1 MATVSVIVPFFNQLK
16 YLRQC
21 LESVLKQTSKDIEV
35 LLVNDG
41 SAEDPVELVRALD
54 DPRIRL
60 IEQANAGVAIA
71 RNNAI
76 AASSGEFLVFL
87 DADDWLAPT
96 MIEELSQVLVDDTDA
111 GMAYCD
117 IVRVNEQGDVADAHK
132 VADARTELNG
142 NILPSLI
149 LGGYFPPACVMVRAS
164 ALDTVG
170 TFDKLLGGC
179 CDWDLWIRIAA
190 SGFTAR
196 FVPRGLCYY
205 RLHDQSM
212 SKDSAHMRST
222 AEATLAKNMAA
233 FPKQL
238 AGAIQ
243 LLIQTSAEIYSTNV
257 ALGQERLRL
266 VESQQEHEQEIQRL
280 EGIARRLKD
289 DTGSLTQAKQWLE
302 QQWSNYKTANVALE
316 QDKQHLI
323 SALAGHRAE
332 IERLEAMVTKFK
344 SDINELITGKEWLEK
359 KWGECREINAATE
372 LENRNL
378 KESLAQQKA
387 EIRLASEPVSDRSA
401 QSGRSTSTM
410 PINLFRAARRR
421 VGGIAKRFTG
431 SPDVSV
437 DEAALL
443 RTSPLFDGAYYL
455 ATYPD
460 VADAAID
467 PVVHYLQFGWAEA
480 RQPSMS
486 FDGNRYLD
494 DYPDVRAAGVNPLVH
509 YLTFGSR
516 EGRHATP
523 VMALTAAQPDSHV
536 EPCDSSACD
545 VAEQL
550 VAGTR
555 KDSPDETRQI
565 IEQSG
570 LFDLELYCRLNPD
583 LASLPDPL
591 EHYVR
596 HGGFEGRR
604 AHRFF
609 DGRWYTWAYPDV
621 AASGLHP
628 LVHYMMIGRPQGRH
642 GGLPAHVLGTIEKM
656 ISEAGALESPILL
669 DPAFAEPAL
678 LPLSYGGQAW
688 SGIGAWQ
695 QLFDSLPCAF
705 EHIVFV
711 PWLVRGGADLAAANV
726 VRASIQENGIDSTLI
741 VLTDYDRSDAVEW
754 LPAGTHVR
762 ILSEIEPSL
771 TRADRVQLVESL
783 IFALRPKSVMN
794 VNSGACWEAIAKK
807 GAALGKLTELYAC
820 LFCRDYTP
828 DGRAAGYADTHFR
841 DCVPYLTKVY
851 FDNAGFMD
859 ELAADYGVPAIMRSR
874 LVVLHQPVS
883 NVAVG
888 TYKGGAQAGNRVMWA
903 GRFCKQKN
911 VDLLIEIVRRAP
923 DFHFDI
929 YGYGDDAYATK
940 LAEAE
945 RVLGNLTV
953 KGSFPSTAS
962 LPVSDYNAFLYT
974 SLWDGLPLTLADIA
988 CTGIPMVASAVG
1000 GIPDLVTER
1009 TGWLIQSYKDAD
1021 PYVAALR
1028 DIIRRPDE
1036 ARQRAERMIDWVQS
1050 EHSWEQFCATLRVS
1064 PSFIN

>member
-21 LESVLKQTSKDIEV
+21 LESALKQTFEDIEV

-41 SAEDPVELVRALD
+41 SAEDPAELVRALG
-54 DPRIRL
+54 DPRITL
-60 IEQANAGVAIA
+60 IAQANAGVASA
-71 RNNAI
+71 RNRAI
-76 AASSGEFLVFL
+76 AASTGEFLVFL

-96 MIEELSQVLVDDTDA
+96 MIEEMSQALIGDKDA

-117 IVRVNEQGDVADAHK
+117 IVRVNEQGEVADAHK
-132 VADARTELNG
+132 VSHARAELNG
-142 NILPSLI
+142 NILPSLM
-149 LGGYFPPACVMVRAS
+149 LGGYFPPVCVMVRAS
-164 ALDTVG
+164 ALATVG
-170 TFDKLLGGC
+170 GFDKLLGGC
-179 CDWDLWIRIAA
+179 CDWDLWIRIVA

-196 FVPRGLCYY
+196 FVPRELGYY
-205 RLHDQSM
+205 RLHGQSM

-233 FPKQL
+233 FPQQL
-238 AGAIQ
+238 AGAMQ

-257 ALGQERLRL
+257 ALEQERLRL
-266 VESQQEHEQEIQRL
+266 IGSQREHEREIERL
-280 EGIARRLKD
+280 EGIVSQLKD
-289 DTGSLTQAKQWLE
+289 DIDSLMRGKQWLE
-302 QQWSNYKTANVALE
+302 EQWSNYKTANVATE
-316 QDKQHLI
+316 QDKQHLRT
-323 SALAGHRAE
+323 ALAEHRSE
-332 IERLEAMVTKFK
+332 IEQLEATTRKLE
-344 SDINELITGKEWLEK
+344 SDINELITGKQWLEK
-359 KWGECREINAATE
+359 RLDECRRINAATE
-372 LENRNL
+372 RDNQNL
-378 KESLAQQKA
+378 TVSLAQQNA
-387 EIRLASEPVSDRSA
+387 EIRLIHRRFP
-401 QSGRSTSTM
+401 QSGHSTSTM
-410 PINLFRAARRR
+410 LIDRVRAARQR
-421 VGGIAKRFTG
+421 VGRLARRFTE
-431 SPDVSV
+431 SSAVSE
-437 DEAALL
+437 DEVGLL
-443 RTSPLFDGAYYL
+443 RTSPLFDGTYYL

-467 PVVHYLQFGWAEA
+467 PVVHYLQFGWREA

-509 YLTFGSR
+509 YLAFGQQ

-523 VMALTAAQPDSHV
+523 VTARAAGLTNFDAEPRDSAAGNGQY
-536 EPCDSSACD
+536 
-545 VAEQL
+545 
-550 VAGTR
+550 
-555 KDSPDETRQI
+555 SPQEIRQI

-591 EHYVR
+591 EHYIR

-621 AASGLHP
+621 AASGMHP
-628 LVHYMMIGRPQGRH
+628 LVHYMTIGRPQGRH
-642 GGLPAHVLGTIEKM
+642 GGLPAHVLGTVEKM
-656 ISEAGALESPILL
+656 VAEAGELEPTILL

-678 LPLSYGGQAW
+678 LGISYGGQSW

-695 QLFDSLPCAF
+695 RLFDSLPCAF

-741 VLTDYDRSDAVEW
+741 VLTDYDRTDAIEW

-762 ILSEIEPSL
+762 VLSEIEPSL
-771 TRADRVQLVESL
+771 TRADRIQLVESL
-783 IFALRPKSVMN
+783 ILALRPKSVMN
-794 VNSGACWEAIAKK
+794 VNSGACWDAIAKK
-807 GAALGKLTELYAC
+807 GAALSKLTELYAC

-841 DCVPYLTKVY
+841 DSVPYLTKVY

-859 ELAADYGVPAIMRSR
+859 ELAADYGVPESMRSR
-874 LVVLHQPVS
+874 LVTLHQPVGD
-883 NVAVG
+883 VAVG
-888 TYKGGAQAGNRVMWA
+888 TYKGGPKAGNRVMWA

-911 VDLLIEIVRRAP
+911 VDLLIEIARRAP

-929 YGYGDDAYATK
+929 YGYGDDAYASK
-940 LAEAE
+940 LADAQ
-945 RVLGNLTV
+945 RVLNNLTV
-953 KGSFPSTAS
+953 KGPFPSTAS
-962 LPVSDYNAFLYT
+962 LPINDYNAFLYT

-1009 TGWLIQSYKDAD
+1009 TGWLVQSYKEAD
-1021 PYVAALR
+1021 PYVAALQ
-1028 DIIRRPDE
+1028 DIVRRPDE
-1036 ARQRAERMIDWVQS
+1036 ARQRAQRMIDWVQS
-1050 EHSWEQFCATLRVS
+1050 EHSWEQFCAILRVS

>member
-21 LESVLKQTSKDIEV
+21 LESVLTQTFEDIEV

-41 SAEDPVELVRALD
+41 SEEDPAELVQALG
-54 DPRIRL
+54 DPRIKL
-60 IEQANAGVAIA
+60 IVQANAGVAIA

-76 AASSGEFLVFL
+76 AASSGKFLVFL

-96 MIEELSQVLVDDTDA
+96 MVEEMSQALIGDNDA

-117 IVRVNEQGDVADAHK
+117 IVRVNEQGEVADAHK
-132 VADARTELNG
+132 VAHARAELNG
-142 NILPSLI
+142 NILPSLM
-149 LGGYFPPACVMVRAS
+149 LGGYFPPVCVMVRAS

-170 TFDKLLGGC
+170 GFDKLLGGC
-179 CDWDLWIRIAA
+179 CDWDLWIRIVA

-196 FVPRGLCYY
+196 FVPRELGYY
-205 RLHDQSM
+205 RLHGQSM

-233 FPKQL
+233 FPQQL
-238 AGAIQ
+238 AGAMQ
-243 LLIQTSAEIYSTNV
+243 LLIQTSAEIYSTNI
-257 ALGQERLRL
+257 ALEQERLRL
-266 VESQQEHEQEIQRL
+266 IGSRREHERDIERL
-280 EGIARRLKD
+280 EGIVSQLKD
-289 DTGSLTQAKQWLE
+289 DIGSLMRGKQWLE
-302 QQWSNYKTANVALE
+302 EQWSNYKAANVAME
-316 QDKQHLI
+316 QDKQHL
-323 SALAGHRAE
+323 SVALAEHRSE
-332 IERLEAMVTKFK
+332 IERLEATTRKLK
-344 SDINELITGKEWLEK
+344 SDINELTTGKQWLEK
-359 KWGECREINAATE
+359 RLDECRRINAATE
-372 LENRNL
+372 LDNQKL
-378 KESLAQQKA
+378 TVSLAQQKA
-387 EIRLASEPVSDRSA
+387 ETRFIPRRSP
-401 QSGRSTSTM
+401 QTGSGTSTM
-410 PINLFRAARRR
+410 LIDRFRAARQR
-421 VGGIAKRFTG
+421 VGRLARRFTE
-431 SPDVSV
+431 SSDVSV
-437 DEAALL
+437 DEAAML

-460 VADAAID
+460 VADATID
-467 PVVHYLQFGWAEA
+467 PVVHYLQFGWREA

-494 DYPDVRAAGVNPLVH
+494 DYPDVRAADVNPLVH
-509 YLTFGSR
+509 YLAFGKQ
-516 EGRHATP
+516 EGRRATP
-523 VMALTAAQPDSHV
+523 VTGLTTGLANPDGEQRDSGVGNAQY
-536 EPCDSSACD
+536 
-545 VAEQL
+545 
-550 VAGTR
+550 
-555 KDSPDETRQI
+555 SPQEARQI

-621 AASGLHP
+621 AASGMHP
-628 LVHYMMIGRPQGRH
+628 LVHYMTIGRPEGRH

-656 ISEAGALESPILL
+656 VAEAGELEPTILL
-669 DPAFAEPAL
+669 DSAFAEPAL
-678 LPLSYGGQAW
+678 LGISYGGQSW

-695 QLFDSLPCAF
+695 RLFDSLPYAF

-711 PWLVRGGADLAAANV
+711 PWLVRGGADLAAVNV

-741 VLTDYDRSDAVEW
+741 VLTDYDRTDAIEW

-762 ILSEIEPSL
+762 VLSEIEPSL
-771 TRADRVQLVESL
+771 TRADRIQLVESL
-783 IFALRPKSVMN
+783 ILALRPKSVMN
-794 VNSGACWEAIAKK
+794 VNSGACWDAIAKK
-807 GAALGKLTELYAC
+807 GAALSKLTALYAC

-841 DCVPYLTKVY
+841 ASVPYLTKVY

-859 ELAADYGVPAIMRSR
+859 ELAADYGVPESMRSR
-874 LVVLHQPVS
+874 LVTLHQPVG

-888 TYKGGAQAGNRVMWA
+888 TYKGGPKAGKRVMWA

-911 VDLLIEIVRRAP
+911 VDLLIEIARRAS

-929 YGYGDDAYATK
+929 YGYGDDAYASK
-940 LAEAE
+940 LAEAQHS
-945 RVLGNLTV
+945 LDNLTV
-953 KGSFPSTAS
+953 KGPFTSTAN
-962 LPVSDYNAFLYT
+962 LPINDYNAFLYT

-1009 TGWLIQSYKDAD
+1009 TGWLVQSYKEAD
-1021 PYVAALR
+1021 PYVAALE
-1028 DIIRRPDE
+1028 DIVHRPDE
-1036 ARQRAERMIDWVQS
+1036 ARRRAERMIDWVQS

>member
-21 LESVLKQTSKDIEV
+21 LESVLTQTFEDIEV

-41 SAEDPVELVRALD
+41 SEEDPAELVQALG
-54 DPRIRL
+54 DPRIKL
-60 IEQANAGVAIA
+60 IVQANAGVAIA

-76 AASSGEFLVFL
+76 AASSGKFLVFL

-96 MIEELSQVLVDDTDA
+96 MVEEMSQALIGDNDA

-117 IVRVNEQGDVADAHK
+117 IVRVNEQGEVADAHK
-132 VADARTELNG
+132 VAHARAELNG
-142 NILPSLI
+142 NILPSLM
-149 LGGYFPPACVMVRAS
+149 LGGYFPPVCVMVRAS

-170 TFDKLLGGC
+170 GFDKLLGGC
-179 CDWDLWIRIAA
+179 CDWDLWIRIVA

-196 FVPRGLCYY
+196 FVPRELGYY
-205 RLHDQSM
+205 RLHGQSM

-233 FPKQL
+233 FPQQL
-238 AGAIQ
+238 AGAMQ
-243 LLIQTSAEIYSTNV
+243 LLIQTSAEIYSTNI
-257 ALGQERLRL
+257 ALEQERLRL
-266 VESQQEHEQEIQRL
+266 IGSRREHERDIERL
-280 EGIARRLKD
+280 EGIVSQLKD
-289 DTGSLTQAKQWLE
+289 DIGSLMRGKQWLE
-302 QQWSNYKTANVALE
+302 EQWSNYKAANVAME
-316 QDKQHLI
+316 QDKQHL
-323 SALAGHRAE
+323 SAALAEHRSE
-332 IERLEAMVTKFK
+332 IERLEATTRKLK
-344 SDINELITGKEWLEK
+344 SDINELTTGKQWLEK
-359 KWGECREINAATE
+359 RLDECRRINAATE
-372 LENRNL
+372 LDNQKL
-378 KESLAQQKA
+378 TVSLAQQKA
-387 EIRLASEPVSDRSA
+387 ETGFIPRRSP
-401 QSGRSTSTM
+401 QTGSGTSTM
-410 PINLFRAARRR
+410 LIDRFRAARQR
-421 VGGIAKRFTG
+421 VGRLARRFTE
-431 SPDVSV
+431 SSDVSV
-437 DEAALL
+437 DEAAML

-460 VADAAID
+460 VADATID
-467 PVVHYLQFGWAEA
+467 PVVHYLQFGWREA

-494 DYPDVRAAGVNPLVH
+494 DYPDVRAADVNPLVH
-509 YLTFGSR
+509 YLAFGKQ
-516 EGRHATP
+516 EGRRATP
-523 VMALTAAQPDSHV
+523 VTGLTTGLANPDGEQRDSGVGNAQY
-536 EPCDSSACD
+536 
-545 VAEQL
+545 
-550 VAGTR
+550 
-555 KDSPDETRQI
+555 SPQEARQI

-621 AASGLHP
+621 AASGMHP
-628 LVHYMMIGRPQGRH
+628 LVHYMTIGRPEGRH

-656 ISEAGALESPILL
+656 VAEAGELEPTILL
-669 DPAFAEPAL
+669 DSAFAEPAL
-678 LPLSYGGQAW
+678 LGISYGGQSW

-695 QLFDSLPCAF
+695 RLFDSLPYAF

-711 PWLVRGGADLAAANV
+711 PWLVRGGADLAAVNV

-741 VLTDYDRSDAVEW
+741 VLTDYDRTDAIEW

-762 ILSEIEPSL
+762 VLSEIEPSL
-771 TRADRVQLVESL
+771 TRADRIQLVESL
-783 IFALRPKSVMN
+783 ILALRPKSVMN
-794 VNSGACWEAIAKK
+794 VNSGACWDAIAKK
-807 GAALGKLTELYAC
+807 GAALSKLTALYAC

-859 ELAADYGVPAIMRSR
+859 ELAADYGVPESMRSR
-874 LVVLHQPVS
+874 LVTLHQPVG

-888 TYKGGAQAGNRVMWA
+888 TYKGGPKAGKRVMWA

-911 VDLLIEIVRRAP
+911 VDLLIEIARRAS

-929 YGYGDDAYATK
+929 YGYGDDAYASK
-940 LAEAE
+940 LAEAQHS
-945 RVLGNLTV
+945 LDNLTV
-953 KGSFPSTAS
+953 KGPFTSTAN
-962 LPVSDYNAFLYT
+962 LPINDYNAFLYT

-1009 TGWLIQSYKDAD
+1009 TGWLVQSYKEAD
-1021 PYVAALR
+1021 PYVAALE
-1028 DIIRRPDE
+1028 DIVHRPDE
-1036 ARQRAERMIDWVQS
+1036 ARRRAERMIDWVQS

>member
-21 LESVLKQTSKDIEV
+21 LESVLTQTFEDIEV

-41 SAEDPVELVRALD
+41 SEEDPAELVQALG
-54 DPRIRL
+54 DPRIKL
-60 IEQANAGVAIA
+60 IVQANAGVAIA

-76 AASSGEFLVFL
+76 AASSGKFLVFL

-96 MIEELSQVLVDDTDA
+96 MVEEMSQALIGDNDA

-117 IVRVNEQGDVADAHK
+117 IVRVNEQGEVADAHK
-132 VADARTELNG
+132 VAHARAELNG
-142 NILPSLI
+142 NILPSLM
-149 LGGYFPPACVMVRAS
+149 LGGYFPPVCVMVRAS

-170 TFDKLLGGC
+170 GFDKLLGGC
-179 CDWDLWIRIAA
+179 CDWDLWIRIVA

-196 FVPRGLCYY
+196 FVPRELGYY
-205 RLHDQSM
+205 RLHGQSM

-233 FPKQL
+233 FPQQL
-238 AGAIQ
+238 AGAMQ
-243 LLIQTSAEIYSTNV
+243 LLIQTSAEIYSTNI
-257 ALGQERLRL
+257 ALEQERLRL
-266 VESQQEHEQEIQRL
+266 IGSRREHERDIERL
-280 EGIARRLKD
+280 EGIVSQLKD
-289 DTGSLTQAKQWLE
+289 DIGSLMRGKQWLE
-302 QQWSNYKTANVALE
+302 EQWSNYKAANVAME
-316 QDKQHLI
+316 QDKQHL
-323 SALAGHRAE
+323 SVALAEHRSE
-332 IERLEAMVTKFK
+332 IERLEATTRKLK
-344 SDINELITGKEWLEK
+344 SDINELTTGKQWLEK
-359 KWGECREINAATE
+359 RLDECRRINAATE
-372 LENRNL
+372 LDNQKL
-378 KESLAQQKA
+378 TVSLAQQKA
-387 EIRLASEPVSDRSA
+387 ETRFIPRRSP
-401 QSGRSTSTM
+401 QTGSGTSTM
-410 PINLFRAARRR
+410 LIDRFRAARQR
-421 VGGIAKRFTG
+421 VGRLARRFTE
-431 SPDVSV
+431 SSDVSV
-437 DEAALL
+437 DEAAML

-460 VADAAID
+460 VADATID
-467 PVVHYLQFGWAEA
+467 PVVHYLQFGWREA

-494 DYPDVRAAGVNPLVH
+494 DYPDVRAADVNPLVH
-509 YLTFGSR
+509 YLAFGKQ
-516 EGRHATP
+516 EGRRATP
-523 VMALTAAQPDSHV
+523 VTGLTTGLANPDGEQRDSGVGNAQY
-536 EPCDSSACD
+536 
-545 VAEQL
+545 
-550 VAGTR
+550 
-555 KDSPDETRQI
+555 SPQEARQI

-621 AASGLHP
+621 AASGMHP
-628 LVHYMMIGRPQGRH
+628 LVHYMTIGRPEGRH

-656 ISEAGALESPILL
+656 VAEAGELEPTILL
-669 DPAFAEPAL
+669 DSAFAEPAL
-678 LPLSYGGQAW
+678 LSISYGGQSW

-695 QLFDSLPCAF
+695 RLFDSLPYAF

-711 PWLVRGGADLAAANV
+711 PWLVRGGADLAAVNV

-741 VLTDYDRSDAVEW
+741 VLTDYDRTDAIEW

-762 ILSEIEPSL
+762 VLSEIEPSL
-771 TRADRVQLVESL
+771 TRADRIQLVESL
-783 IFALRPKSVMN
+783 ILALRPKSVMN
-794 VNSGACWEAIAKK
+794 VNSGACWDAIAKK
-807 GAALGKLTELYAC
+807 GAALSKLTALYAC

-841 DCVPYLTKVY
+841 DSVPYLTKVY

-859 ELAADYGVPAIMRSR
+859 ELAADYGVPESMRSR
-874 LVVLHQPVS
+874 LVTLHQPVG

-888 TYKGGAQAGNRVMWA
+888 TYKGGPKAGKRVMWA

-911 VDLLIEIVRRAP
+911 VDLLIEIARRAS

-929 YGYGDDAYATK
+929 YGYGDDAYASK
-940 LAEAE
+940 LAEAQHS
-945 RVLGNLTV
+945 LDNLTV
-953 KGSFPSTAS
+953 KGPFTSTAS
-962 LPVSDYNAFLYT
+962 LPINDYNAFLYT

-1009 TGWLIQSYKDAD
+1009 TGWLVQSYKEAD
-1021 PYVAALR
+1021 PYVAALE
-1028 DIIRRPDE
+1028 DIVHRPDE
-1036 ARQRAERMIDWVQS
+1036 ARRRAERMIDWVQS

>member
-21 LESVLKQTSKDIEV
+21 LESVLTQTFEDIEV

-41 SAEDPVELVRALD
+41 SEEDPAELVQALG
-54 DPRIRL
+54 DPRIKL
-60 IEQANAGVAIA
+60 IVQANAGVAIA

-76 AASSGEFLVFL
+76 AASSGKFLVFL

-96 MIEELSQVLVDDTDA
+96 MVEEMSQALIGDNDA

-117 IVRVNEQGDVADAHK
+117 IVRVNEQGEVADAHK
-132 VADARTELNG
+132 VAHARAELNG
-142 NILPSLI
+142 NILPSLM
-149 LGGYFPPACVMVRAS
+149 LGGYFPPVCVMVRAS

-170 TFDKLLGGC
+170 GFDKLLGGC
-179 CDWDLWIRIAA
+179 CDWDLWIRIVA

-196 FVPRGLCYY
+196 FVPRELGYY
-205 RLHDQSM
+205 RLHGQSM

-233 FPKQL
+233 FPQQL
-238 AGAIQ
+238 AGAMQ
-243 LLIQTSAEIYSTNV
+243 LLIQTSAEIYSTNI
-257 ALGQERLRL
+257 ALEQERLRL
-266 VESQQEHEQEIQRL
+266 IGSRREHERDIERL
-280 EGIARRLKD
+280 EGIVSQLKD
-289 DTGSLTQAKQWLE
+289 DIGSLMRGKQWLE
-302 QQWSNYKTANVALE
+302 EQWNNYKAANVAME
-316 QDKQHLI
+316 QDKQHL
-323 SALAGHRAE
+323 SAALAEHRSE
-332 IERLEAMVTKFK
+332 IERLEATTRKLK
-344 SDINELITGKEWLEK
+344 SDINELTTGKQWLEK
-359 KWGECREINAATE
+359 RLDECRRINAATE
-372 LENRNL
+372 LDNQKL
-378 KESLAQQKA
+378 TVSLAQQKA
-387 EIRLASEPVSDRSA
+387 ETRFIPRRSP
-401 QSGRSTSTM
+401 QTGSGTSTM
-410 PINLFRAARRR
+410 LIDRFRAARQR
-421 VGGIAKRFTG
+421 VGRLARRFTE
-431 SPDVSV
+431 SSDVSV
-437 DEAALL
+437 DEAAML

-460 VADAAID
+460 VADATID
-467 PVVHYLQFGWAEA
+467 PVVHYLQFGWREA

-494 DYPDVRAAGVNPLVH
+494 DYPDVRAADVNPLVH
-509 YLTFGSR
+509 YLAFGKQ
-516 EGRHATP
+516 EGRRATP
-523 VMALTAAQPDSHV
+523 VTGLTTGLANPDGEQRDSGVGNAQY
-536 EPCDSSACD
+536 
-545 VAEQL
+545 
-550 VAGTR
+550 
-555 KDSPDETRQI
+555 SPQEARQI

-621 AASGLHP
+621 AASGMHP
-628 LVHYMMIGRPQGRH
+628 LVHYMTIGRPEGRH

-656 ISEAGALESPILL
+656 VAEAGELEPTILL
-669 DPAFAEPAL
+669 DSAFAEPAL
-678 LPLSYGGQAW
+678 LSISYGGQSW

-695 QLFDSLPCAF
+695 RLFDSLPYAF

-711 PWLVRGGADLAAANV
+711 PWLVRGGADLAAVNV

-741 VLTDYDRSDAVEW
+741 VLTDYDRTDAIEW

-762 ILSEIEPSL
+762 VLSEIEPSL
-771 TRADRVQLVESL
+771 TRADRIQLVESL
-783 IFALRPKSVMN
+783 ILALRPKSVMN
-794 VNSGACWEAIAKK
+794 VNSGACWDAIAKK
-807 GAALGKLTELYAC
+807 GAALSKLTALYAC

-841 DCVPYLTKVY
+841 DSVPYLTKVY

-859 ELAADYGVPAIMRSR
+859 ELAADYGVPESMRSR
-874 LVVLHQPVS
+874 LVTLHQPVG

-888 TYKGGAQAGNRVMWA
+888 TYKGGPKAGKRVMWA

-911 VDLLIEIVRRAP
+911 VDLLIEIARRAS

-929 YGYGDDAYATK
+929 YGYGDDAYASK
-940 LAEAE
+940 LAEAQHS
-945 RVLGNLTV
+945 LDNLTV
-953 KGSFPSTAS
+953 KGPFTSTAS
-962 LPVSDYNAFLYT
+962 LPINDYNAFLYT

-1009 TGWLIQSYKDAD
+1009 TGWLVQSYKEAD
-1021 PYVAALR
+1021 PYVAALE
-1028 DIIRRPDE
+1028 DIVHRPDE
-1036 ARQRAERMIDWVQS
+1036 ARRRAERMIDWVQS